1 MEKPYQPPNVL
12 RLFGITLKE
21 WTPIEDVADKRLLR
35 QAADGHSGAAAPE
48 SDQPY
53 DKVPHHFTRIEEWPL
68 RTNIRCWQCGC
79 TFDDR
84 PKFVPT
90 YVREAENGGIE
101 FGVRGNMCTFNCAE
115 LWIQIHYAGKVD
127 QRWRIQ
133 DNLCLV
139 YFLFTGHR
147 ATCILPAPHKT
158 ELRQYGGEL
167 DEEAFWK
174 KMRSLDSFAGLRDH
188 TPGSVVPDRDRTPA
202 VPECDRVKIA
212 LATLR
217 AQGGFHGRAMIAG
230 AAPDAVEQDSVWAAC
245 APPRPSGNWA
255 ADAEAAG
262 AEAADA
268 EAAGAEAV
276 DAEAAGAEAAD
287 AEAAGAEAADA
298 EAADAEAAGAEAAGA
313 EAAGAEAAGAD
324 ADDILEILLAGNGN
338 GDGADA
344 VDTVLAD
351 DTLEALLVG
360 SNNADSGGV
369 GKPPPQVSDADMDDL
384 LAELGV
390 FYPA

>member
-1 MEKPYQPPNVL
+1 METPYQPPNIL

-35 QAADGHSGAAAPE
+35 QAADGHPGAAASE
-48 SDQPY
+48 SVQPY
-53 DKVPHHFTRIEEWPL
+53 DKVPRVFTGIEDWPL
-68 RTNIRCWQCGC
+68 STNLRCWQCDS

-115 LWIQIHYAGKVD
+115 LWIHIHYAGKED

-147 ATCILPAPHKT
+147 AARILPAPHKT

-167 DEEAFWK
+167 DEETFWK
-174 KMRSLDSFAGLRDH
+174 KMRALDSLAGLRDH

-202 VPECDRVKIA
+202 VPECVRVKTA

-217 AQGGFHGRAMIAG
+217 AHGGFHGGAHGGVPMLRAMIAG
-230 AAPDAVEQDSVWAAC
+230 AAPDAVEQNSVWGAC
-245 APPRPSGNWA
+245 GLLPPSENR
-255 ADAEAAG
+255 
-262 AEAADA
+262 
-268 EAAGAEAV
+268 AV
-276 DAEAAGAEAAD
+276 DAEDAEVAAEDAEVADDDAEVADDAARVAVAEVAVAAD
-287 AEAAGAEAADA
+287 DAAEVAVADS
-298 EAADAEAAGAEAAGA
+298 
-313 EAAGAEAAGAD
+313 
-324 ADDILEILLAGNGN
+324 DDILETLLAGS
-338 GDGADA
+338 DGADA
-344 VDTVLAD
+344 V
-351 DTLEALLVG
+351 
-360 SNNADSGGV
+360 SNL
-369 GKPPPQVSDADMDDL
+369 PPQISDVDIDDL
-384 LAELGV
+384 LAELGAL
-390 FYPA
+390 Y